1 MNSEIIQRREKARN
15 LMRDRGYEALV
26 LSVAE
31 NIQYLTGV
39 TEPSVHACSVLIVT
53 QRSRPVLA
61 VLWLDEEFA
70 QKQTKDADIK
80 TYTAYTQGTIIIKTL
95 KDLGVT
101 KGKIGMDDISL
112 ELLRNSLRRSLSN
125 IELINA
131 TEEAEGLR
139 SVKTDEEIS
148 FIQKACAIA
157 DEGMKIAVES
167 LKPGMTELQV
177 ASLAEHHMIT
187 LGSDRLKHPTI
198 LASGPRT
205 KLPHAWATQ
214 KQIENGDLVTIDLGA
229 VYNGY
234 CSDIARTA
242 VVGKPTTELRDAL
255 NAFRIAQDTV
265 LQQLR
270 PGVTTG
276 EIQIA
281 AEEATKATGY
291 RLLAHVGHNIGLQ
304 VEEHPFLESS
314 TAVGSDSKIERNMIV
329 AFFQGSIQANQ
340 NLGIRLENTALI
352 TESGAKMLT
361 TYPRNLFFQ

>member
-1 MNSEIIQRREKARN
+1 MNSAIIQRQEKAQN

-39 TEPSVHACSVLIVT
+39 TEPSVHACGVVIVT
-53 QRSRPVLA
+53 QQSQPLLA
-61 VLWLDEEFA
+61 VMWLDAEFA
-70 QKQTKDADIK
+70 QKQAKDIDIK
-80 TYTAYTQGTIIIKTL
+80 TYTPHTQGTIIIKTL
-95 KDLGVT
+95 KHLGVT
-101 KGKIGMDDISL
+101 KGKIGMDDASL
-112 ELLRNSLRRSLSN
+112 EVLGNSLRRSLSN

-139 SVKTDEEIS
+139 SVKPEEEIS

-157 DEGMKIAVES
+157 DEGMKIALES

-198 LASGPRT
+198 VGSGPRAR
-205 KLPHAWATQ
+205 LPHAWATQ
-214 KQIENGDLVTIDLGA
+214 KQIENGDLVAIDLGA

-242 VVGKPTTELRDAL
+242 VVGKPTAELKDAF

-270 PGVTTG
+270 PGVAIG
-276 EIQIA
+276 EIAIA
-281 AEEATKATGY
+281 AKEAIKATGY
-291 RLLAHVGHNIGLQ
+291 QLLGHVGHNVGLQ

-314 TAVGSDSKIERNMIV
+314 TAAGPDSKIKRNMVV
-329 AFFQGSIQANQ
+329 AFFQGSIQAKQ
-340 NLGIRLENTALI
+340 NLGIRLEDTAVI
-352 TESGAKMLT
+352 TESGARMLT
-361 TYPRNLFFQ
+361 TYPRNLFSQ

>member
-1 MNSEIIQRREKARN
+1 MHSEIAQRREKAQK
-15 LMRDRGYEALV
+15 LIRDSGYEALV
-26 LSVAE
+26 LSAAE

-39 TEPSVHACSVLIVT
+39 TEPSIHTCSVVIAT
-53 QRSRPVLA
+53 QQSQPVLA
-61 VLWLDEEFA
+61 VLWLDKEFA
-70 QKQTKDADIK
+70 QEQAKDINIK
-80 TYTAYTQGTIIIKTL
+80 TYTFYTQGTIIIKTL

-112 ELLRNSLRRSLSN
+112 EVLGNSLRRSSSN
-125 IELINA
+125 IELVNA
-131 TEEAEGLR
+131 TEEAERLR
-139 SVKTDEEIS
+139 SVKTEKEIS

-157 DEGMKIAVES
+157 DEGMRIALES

-177 ASLAEHHMIT
+177 ASLAEYHMIT

-242 VVGKPTTELRDAL
+242 VVGKPSTELKDAF

-265 LQQLR
+265 LQLLR

-276 EIQIA
+276 EVQIA

-314 TAVGSDSKIERNMIV
+314 TEAGSDSKIEKDMVV
-329 AFFQGSIQANQ
+329 ALFQGSIRAKQ
-340 NLGIRLENTALI
+340 NLGIRLEDTVAI